1 MTHYNLQL
9 IFNCC
14 KINYYSQVGPSRSSI
29 FFLPLSLLL
38 KLLSFQA
45 TSQTFWFDW
54 SKLFFNIQA
63 SLPWNYLS
71 IFFLK
76 KEMGEGHSRTFF
88 LLCILLSQGNSCMK
102 WGTKVFSISSSC
114 FLSHRKVNI
123 HQKVSFKDP
132 IKLENCFTASTLRSC
147 LSALR
152 KG

>member
-9 IFNCC
+9 IFNCYN
-14 KINYYSQVGPSRSSI
+14 INYYSQVGPSRSSI

-45 TSQTFWFDW
+45 TSQTFWFEW

-63 SLPWNYLS
+63 SLPWNYLL
-71 IFFLK
+71 IFFR
-76 KEMGEGHSRTFF
+76 EGNGRGTFKNIF
-88 LLCILLSQGNSCMK
+88 LQCILVSQGNSCME

-123 HQKVSFKDP
+123 HQKVSFKEP
-132 IKLENCFTASTLRSC
+132 IKLENCFTASTIRSC